1 MSPAQARRPATRATL
16 RQWAT
21 LTLVLALLCG
31 ALGSLGGLGRPDQ
44 TLYDAAVGL
53 TSHAPSGEVV
63 IIAIDDASLAQV
75 GRWPWPRAVHAALL
89 ERLAAA
95 KPRAIGL
102 DLILTEPEQAGSPS
116 PGDAALAKAIA
127 GAGNVVLP
135 VLAQARGEEG
145 QRGLATATPIPELAK
160 AAAALGHIHLE
171 VDQDGIARSA
181 FLREGPPDSA
191 SMPPGQGGTAQ
202 PRWPHFA
209 VALRGLGG
217 NPPAALPGE
226 RGHAAAGGW
235 GRDYWLH
242 IPYAGPPGSFTQY
255 SYVDVLKG
263 SVPPEKLAGKY
274 LLVGATAA
282 GMGDAFPTPVSG
294 RSRPMPGIE
303 ISANILDALITGRAI
318 VRAGPVAGALLS
330 ALPVLLLM
338 AGLLRLTPRQGLIGA
353 GLAVLLTL
361 LACYM
366 LLRAGYWVAPAAALA
381 GLLLAYPL
389 WSWRRLEA
397 TVEALG
403 AEIMR
408 LQAEPRVLPDGAP
421 AAAPAAAGADVLEKN
436 LLALESAGER
446 LRAARRFV
454 SDTLDSLP
462 EATLVAGRDARV
474 LLANRAAGQLWQ
486 SGTPEEL
493 RGLAL
498 EKLLAPFMLKADG
511 AQRLSWDTLRQ
522 LAEAPAGASG
532 ARPAIE
538 LAPHEGR
545 DLLARCA
552 PCADAAGRNAG
563 WIVSLSDIT
572 PLREAERSRD
582 EVLSFLSH
590 DMRSPQSSILALLE
604 LHELD
609 PADNPKEAVHERI
622 AQYANRTLELS
633 EQFLQMARAETKEYE
648 LASVDLG
655 LIAEEAIEEAWAAAS
670 QKQIK
675 LKLKFDGEPVP
686 VQADAALLRRAILNL
701 LTNAVKYSPEN
712 TTTTIEVAIENG
724 WAQCKVA
731 DQGYGMSEDN
741 LQNLFKR
748 FRRFSRPGQP
758 KAQGAGLG
766 MAFVKTVAERH
777 GGRLQVQSLVG
788 AGTTFTL
795 QLPPGAP

>member
-1 MSPAQARRPATRATL
+1 MSPARARRPATRATL

-53 TSHAPSGEVV
+53 TSHMPSSEVV

-102 DLILTEPEQAGSPS
+102 DLILTESEQAGSPS

-145 QRGLATATPIPELAK
+145 QRGLATATPVPELAK

-181 FLREGPPDSA
+181 FLREGPPYAASA
-191 SMPPGQGGTAQ
+191 SSATPGTT

-209 VALRGLGG
+209 LALRNLGG
-217 NPPAALPGE
+217 NPPAFLPGE
-226 RGHAAAGGW
+226 RGQAGAGGW

-242 IPYAGPPGSFTQY
+242 IPYAGPPGTFTQH

-263 SVPPEKLAGKY
+263 SVPPEQLAGKY

-303 ISANILDALITGRAI
+303 ISANILDALLTGRAI
-318 VRAGPVAGALLS
+318 VRAGPAAGALLS

-338 AGLLRLTPRQGLIGA
+338 ACLLRLTPRRGLIAA

-361 LACYM
+361 LACYL
-366 LLRAGYWVAPAAALA
+366 LLRAGYWVAPAAALT

-397 TVEALG
+397 TVDALG

-408 LQAEPRVLPDGAP
+408 LQAEPRVLPDSTPAP
-421 AAAPAAAGADVLEKN
+421 ATGADVLEKN

-462 EATLVAGRDARV
+462 EATLVAGRDGHV

-486 SGTPEEL
+486 SGTPDGL

-498 EKLLAPFMLKADG
+498 DKLLTPFQLKADG
-511 AQRLSWDTLRQ
+511 TQHLSWEALRK
-522 LAEAPAGASG
+522 LADAPAGESG
-532 ARPAIE
+532 ARPAVE
-538 LAPHEGR
+538 LAPHDGR

-609 PADNPKEAVHERI
+609 PEDNPKETVHERI
-622 AQYANRTLELS
+622 AQYAHRTLELS

-648 LASVDLG
+648 LANVDLG
-655 LIAEEAIEEAWAAAS
+655 LIAEEAIEEAWATAG
-670 QKQIK
+670 QKSIT
-675 LKLKFDGEPVP
+675 LKLVFDGEPVP

-712 TTTTIEVAIENG
+712 TATSVEVAIKDG

-777 GGRLQVQSLVG
+777 GGRILVQSQVG
-788 AGTTFTL
+788 TGTTFTL
-795 QLPPGAP
+795 QLPPGAQ